1 MKKKMLTAAL
11 LTVAAITLV
20 VTTVFITVAYL
31 TSKAEVTNTFTVGN
45 ITLSLYE
52 SDVDSD
58 GKALPDNDKI
68 HGSMKD
74 SIGNQ
79 YHLIPG
85 KTYAKDPTIYLDAK
99 SDNSYLFVKAQ
110 NDIRSIEIKNPT
122 AEKMTMRQQMEA
134 NGWVLYKTFNDGSV
148 VYVYGTTKD
157 GKIIPTAVNGTTK
170 GNKGT
175 GSEGVFDTFSTF
187 TVDEDADVSGF
198 TDAKVLIKAFAIQK
212 TQFEGEDNLGD
223 VNAAWEA
230 LMEAFPDEADK
241 GQTTNPDSDPDPAQ

>member
-52 SDVDSD
+52 SDVDAD
-58 GKALPDNDKI
+58 GKALKDNSQV
-68 HGSMKD
+68 HGNMKD

-85 KTYAKDPTIYLDAK
+85 KTYAKDPTIYLDAN

-110 NDIRSIEIKNPT
+110 NDIRAIQETDNPAT
-122 AEKMTMRQQMEA
+122 PTMQQQMEA
-134 NGWVLYKTFNDGSV
+134 NGWVLYKTFNDGSLI
-148 VYVYGTTKD
+148 YVYGTKNAET
-157 GKIIPTAVNGTTK
+157 GVVTPTEVNGKTK
-170 GNKGT
+170 TNG
-175 GSEGVFDTFSTF
+175 FDTFSTF
-187 TVDEDADVSGF
+187 TVDNDANVSAY
-198 TDAKVLIKAFAIQK
+198 TNAKVVIKAFAIQR
-212 TQFEGEDNLGD
+212 TQFEGNVE
-223 VNAAWEA
+223 AAWDA
-230 LMEAFPDEADK
+230 LMEAFPEEADK
-241 GQTTNPDSDPDPAQ
+241 GVTP